1 MASGRPHATSL
12 ELGRGRESLRSGN
25 RPPPHKLE
33 AVELE
38 AGILTKGREA
48 PASAQEPGYT
58 NTNSLGR
65 ILAVHAA
72 SASMGHRFE

>member
-12 ELGRGRESLRSGN
+12 ELGRGCASLRSGN
-25 RPPPHKLE
+25 RPPPYKLE

-48 PASAQEPGYT
+48 PGTRARP
-58 NTNSLGR
+58 
-65 ILAVHAA
+65 
-72 SASMGHRFE
+72 